1 MFISLVRPVSFRAQ
15 NAPGAGNRCVPST
28 SRLARPCLRLSGE
41 GLGSGAARQAFS
53 GLSRALAGL
62 LASVWLLADPTVTQR
77 SLAFAANPYD
87 LGTDRGVQ
95 AVMVCREL
103 LEPIPRYVES
113 GSWDKARS
121 NVNYCTRTLRLHTA
135 LRAVTDRLLTPEYDL
150 EKHESAMRVS
160 SDLPNVMTQLD
171 ATLYT
176 PIFMASDQGVSPA
189 QRKYGDEAL
198 GYLEQAKQML
208 DHYLSLL
215 PSEVTARNAAAA
227 AQMRVPLERQ

>member
-1 MFISLVRPVSFRAQ
+1 
-15 NAPGAGNRCVPST
+15 
-28 SRLARPCLRLSGE
+28 
-41 GLGSGAARQAFS
+41 
-53 GLSRALAGL
+53 
-62 LASVWLLADPTVTQR
+62 
-77 SLAFAANPYD
+77 
-87 LGTDRGVQ
+87 
-95 AVMVCREL
+95 
-103 LEPIPRYVES
+103 
-113 GSWDKARS
+113 
-121 NVNYCTRTLRLHTA
+121 
-135 LRAVTDRLLTPEYDL
+135 
-150 EKHESAMRVS
+150 MRVS